1 MPSLLPLLLLLLLLP
16 ATGNVLP
23 LPRAH
28 QHQRFDLPLRGA
40 APGGAPSP
48 QRLLLVAEAG
58 HGVARSARSLCAQ
71 VGTAFELEG
80 HLTPAQC
87 AAGVARSLRAAR
99 GLAAQHE
106 PAVAAGVGALESYL
120 GEEGHAE
127 EDWAGSSGAWLH
139 PYKARFLRSLV
150 ARAAAAAAAAAASA
164 GAGAEAAA
172 EVNVCS
178 VGFGAG
184 HSALIALTGAGAGVR
199 VFSFDRATGR
209 AAVPAQD
216 FLDAR
221 FPERHM
227 LFLGDPPVA
236 LARFL
241 MAFPFTKCAVLL
253 LEPNA
258 LQPLLGN
265 ATAAALRGLQALA
278 APDHAL
284 VLLTPQALPPPPLPL
299 SAQAATRR
307 RAAAAAAAAAAGG
320 NASAAAAAPPG
331 AAWEQAEAAGWL
343 HWEGT
348 LLAAPE
354 APEGDRLLYGAFAA
368 GAAAAMQGARLP
380 IEM

>member
-1 MPSLLPLLLLLLLLP
+1 
-16 ATGNVLP
+16 
-23 LPRAH
+23 
-28 QHQRFDLPLRGA
+28 
-40 APGGAPSP
+40 
-48 QRLLLVAEAG
+48 VAEAG

-71 VGTAFELEG
+71 VGAAFELEG

-127 EDWAGSSGAWLH
+127 EDWAGSSGTWLH

-150 ARAAAAAAAAAASA
+150 ARAVAAAAAGGSA
-164 GAGAEAAA
+164 GQQPPGEAP

-178 VGFGAG
+178 VGFGVG
-184 HSALIALTGAGAGVR
+184 HSALIALTAADAGVR

-216 FLDAR
+216 FLDVR

-227 LFLGDPPVA
+227 LFLGDPPAA
-236 LARFL
+236 LARFVV
-241 MAFPFTKCAVLL
+241 AFPFTKCAVLL
-253 LEPNA
+253 VEPNA

-265 ATAAALRGLQALA
+265 ATAAALRGLAPLA
-278 APDHAL
+278 AADHAL
-284 VLLTPQALPPPPLPL
+284 VLLTPLALPPPPLPL

-307 RAAAAAAAAAAGG
+307 RAAEAAAAAAAG
-320 NASAAAAAPPG
+320 NVSAAAAAPPG
-331 AAWEQAEAAGWL
+331 EAWAQAEAAGWL
-343 HWEGT
+343 RWEGT

-354 APEGDRLLYGAFAA
+354 APEGDRVLYGAFAA
-368 GAAAAMQGARLP
+368 GAEEAMQGARLP
-380 IEM
+380 IEQQQAAVGGI